1 MLASVRHRALP
12 RLSSFS
18 TTAITHNNVNKIL
31 TNILDDAAQIARP
44 PPPKRLSQQRS
55 CIGPSVS
62 ILCSSFPPDWQTF
75 EIGRVGY
82 MF

>member
-1 MLASVRHRALP
+1 MLASVRPRALP

-18 TTAITHNNVNKIL
+18 TTAVAHNNVNKTL

-55 CIGPSVS
+55 CICPFVS

-82 MF
+82 IF

>member
-1 MLASVRHRALP
+1 MLVSRALP

-18 TTAITHNNVNKIL
+18 TTAVSHTNVNKIL

-44 PPPKRLSQQRS
+44 PPPKRISQQRS
-55 CIGPSVS
+55 CICPSAF
-62 ILCSSFPPDWQTF
+62 ILCSSFPPEWQAF

-82 MF
+82 TF